1 METTLDQAILKALR
15 YADNSQDIS
24 VMKVED
30 GYYAFATSTI
40 PADVQDDIVLT
51 FKDPA
56 ELIGY
61 EVPVEDCDDDFLL
74 EYINQAVIPDLY
86 K

>member
-1 METTLDQAILKALR
+1 METNLDQAILKALR
-15 YADNSQDIS
+15 YADNSQDVS
-24 VMKVED
+24 VIKVEG

-40 PADVQDDIVLT
+40 PADELDDIVLT
-51 FKDPA
+51 FRDPA
-56 ELIGY
+56 ELVGY

-74 EYINQAVIPDLY
+74 EYINQVVIPDLY